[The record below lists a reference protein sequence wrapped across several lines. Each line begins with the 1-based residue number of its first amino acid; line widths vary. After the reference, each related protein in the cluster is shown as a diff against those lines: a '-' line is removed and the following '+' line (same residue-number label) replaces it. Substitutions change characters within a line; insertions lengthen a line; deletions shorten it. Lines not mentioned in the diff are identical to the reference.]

1 MTRFVIGSL
10 VVAALAGLAG
20 EAAGTSGVTSGVA
33 SGSWTGTYTLG
44 GPGQISLTL
53 AGKRAF
59 VALGAGHADLQSVP
73 LKRTGARIRFQL
85 PGRPTPVVFE
95 GGTTGRRLAGTVHQG
110 ALRGTFSARPGSA
123 TGLVARGS
131 YRVGGEHQAV
141 VDDPYGPAR
150 LVDLDT
156 GRVRALYPDGAGFT
170 IGSGF
175 ATRSPATG
183 TARFGTAAA
192 TLDGRRASRSGGR
205 QLEVQFRSGATRLAG
220 TLILPPGAGK
230 HAAAVFVHGSGPTER
245 AYLPE
250 LSALLVRHGVAVLV
264 YDKRGVGQSGG
275 SYPGESP
282 TASTIDTLARDAQA
296 AARFLA
302 SQPEIDSKRV
312 GLTGHSQAG
321 WIAPLAASRE
331 RAIRFLVLFSG
342 PAVTADENDLYQ
354 DLAGQGERPPKLTD
368 EQIDAQV
375 LKAGPGGVDPIPSIR
390 KLEVPAFWAYGGL
403 DRIVPPGLS
412 ERRLAPIAAE
422 PGRDFTVV
430 DFPRANHALVETRT
444 GLTSEMLRSDT
455 YAPGLFERVG
465 SWLRQHGSGG

>member
-1 MTRFVIGSL
+1 MTRFVVGSL
-10 VVAALAGLAG
+10 VVAVLAGLTG
-20 EAAGTSGVTSGVA
+20 EAAGTSTAA
-33 SGSWTGTYTLG
+33 SGSWAGTYTLG
-44 GPGQISLTL
+44 GRGEISLTI

-73 LKRTGARIRFQL
+73 LTRTGARIRFQL
-85 PGRPTPVVFE
+85 PGRPAPVVFAGE
-95 GGTTGRRLAGTVHQG
+95 TTGRRLVGTVHQG
-110 ALRGTFSARPGSA
+110 ALRGTFSAHPGNA

-131 YRVGGEHQAV
+131 YRIGGGQQAV

-156 GRVRALYPDGAGFT
+156 GRVRALYPSGAGFT

-183 TARFGTAAA
+183 TARFGTGAAM
-192 TLDGRRASRSGGR
+192 LDGKRASRSGVR

-220 TLILPPGAGK
+220 TLLLPSGAGK
-230 HAAAVFVHGSGPTER
+230 HAGAVFVHGSGPTER

-250 LSALLVRHGVAVLV
+250 LSAMLVRHGLAVLV

-331 RAIRFLVLFSG
+331 RAIRFLLLFSG

-354 DLAGQGERPPKLTD
+354 DLAGQGDHLPTLTD

-375 LKAGPGGVDPIPSIR
+375 LKAGPGGVDPITWIR
-390 KLEVPAFWAYGGL
+390 KLKVPAFWAYGGL
-403 DRIVPPGLS
+403 DKIVPPGLS

-422 PGRDFTVV
+422 SGRDFTVV
-430 DFPRANHALVETRT
+430 DFPGANHALVETES

-465 SWLRQHGSGG
+465 GWLRQQRLGR